1 MASNQMT
8 VRRKIGLLGGS
19 FNPVHLAHIKLAL
32 SALEQ
37 LPLEHVE
44 LLPAGQPWQK
54 DELSVSKE
62 HRLTMLKIAAE
73 GHPKI
78 KFNTME
84 IERDGPTYTID
95 TVRQL
100 DPNIDYYWLMGTDQ
114 LQNFPTWNG
123 WEEIMQNLTLVVAKR
138 PEYSSEIPQVMVDA
152 QVPGKEIIQILFDE
166 MDISS
171 TEARRRLANNED
183 VSNYIHADVIDYI
196 KAHKLYQ
203 N

>member
-1 MASNQMT
+1 MT
-8 VRRKIGLLGGS
+8 TRPKIGLLGGS
-19 FNPVHLAHIKLAL
+19 FNPIHKAHIELAL

-54 DELSVSKE
+54 DTLSVSRE
-62 HRLTMLKIAAE
+62 HRLNMLKIAAE

-78 KFNTME
+78 LFNTME
-84 IERDGPTYTID
+84 IERDGPTYTVD
-95 TVRQL
+95 TVKQL
-100 DPNIDYYWLMGTDQ
+100 NKNIDYFWLMGTDQ
-114 LQNFPTWNG
+114 LQNFTTWNG
-123 WEEIMQNLTLVVAKR
+123 WHDIMHSLTLVIAKR
-138 PEYSSEIPQVMVDA
+138 PDYSSEIPQEMLDA

-171 TEARRRLANNED
+171 TEIRQRLANNED
-183 VSNYIHADVIDYI
+183 VSDYVHPEVINYINEHN
-196 KAHKLYQ
+196 LYK

>member
-1 MASNQMT
+1 MT
-8 VRRKIGLLGGS
+8 ARSRIGILGGS
-19 FNPVHLAHIKLAL
+19 FNPIHKAHIELNL

-37 LPLEHVE
+37 LPLEHIE

-54 DELSVSKE
+54 DSLSVSSE
-62 HRLTMLKIAAE
+62 HRVEMLKIAAQ

-78 KFNTME
+78 LFNTME
-84 IERDGPTYTID
+84 IERNGPTYTVD

-100 DPNIDYYWLMGTDQ
+100 DSDIDYYWLMCTDQ
-114 LQNFPTWNG
+114 LQNFTTWTG
-123 WEEIMQNLTLVVAKR
+123 SQEIMQNLTLVIAKR
-138 PEYSSEIPQVMVDA
+138 PDHSSAIPQIMLDA

-171 TEARRRLANNED
+171 TEIRLRLANNED
-183 VSNYIHADVIDYI
+183 VSDYVHPDVIQYI
-196 KAHKLYQ
+196 NEHNLYK

>member
-1 MASNQMT
+1 MT
-8 VRRKIGLLGGS
+8 ARSRIGILGGS
-19 FNPVHLAHIKLAL
+19 FNPIHKAHIELIL

-37 LPLEHVE
+37 LPLEHIE

-54 DELSVSKE
+54 DSLSVSSE
-62 HRLTMLKIAAE
+62 HRLEMLKIAAQ

-78 KFNTME
+78 LFNTME
-84 IERDGPTYTID
+84 IERNGPTYTVD

-100 DPNIDYYWLMGTDQ
+100 DRDIDYYWLMGTDQ
-114 LQNFPTWNG
+114 LQNFTTWTG
-123 WEEIMQNLTLVVAKR
+123 WQEIMQNLTLVIAKR
-138 PEYSSEIPQVMVDA
+138 PDHSSAIPQIMLDA

-171 TEARRRLANNED
+171 TEIRLRLANNED
-183 VSNYIHADVIDYI
+183 VSDYVHPDVIQYI
-196 KAHKLYQ
+196 NEHNLYK

>member
-1 MASNQMT
+1 MT
-8 VRRKIGLLGGS
+8 GRPKIGLLGGS
-19 FNPVHLAHIKLAL
+19 FNPIHKAHIKLAL

-54 DELSVSKE
+54 DSLSVSSE
-62 HRLTMLKIAAE
+62 HRLQMLKIAAE

-78 KFNTME
+78 IFNTME

-95 TVRQL
+95 TVREL
-100 DPNIDYYWLMGTDQ
+100 DDNIDYYWLMGTDQ

-123 WEEIMQNLTLVVAKR
+123 WKEIMQKLTLVVAKR
-138 PEYSSEIPQVMVDA
+138 PDYSSEIPKIMLDA
-152 QVPGKEIIQILFDE
+152 QVAGKEIIQILFDE
-166 MDISS
+166 IDISS
-171 TEARRRLANNED
+171 TEVRLRLAKGED
-183 VSNYIHADVIDYI
+183 VSDYIHPGVLRYI
-196 KAHKLYQ
+196 KEHTLYK